1 MVQGHAEVATKSERI
16 SSTRRGKRFR
26 SYVAGQKRVS
36 ISQSLSDSGLI
47 GRNPLSPIHLSHRS
61 FDEGEALSSLTLI
74 FPSSFLILTF
84 FVMSILFF
92 LSLSLPS
99 TPNSGPPPSL
109 LQKTFNRMK

>member
-1 MVQGHAEVATKSERI
+1 MVQVHAEVATKSERI

-47 GRNPLSPIHLSHRS
+47 GKNPLSPIHLSCRS
-61 FDEGEALSSLTLI
+61 FDEGGTLSSLTLI

-84 FVMSILFF
+84 LMALYKRRIKREKSCGARHRTIKPVECF
-92 LSLSLPS
+92 
-99 TPNSGPPPSL
+99 
-109 LQKTFNRMK
+109 

>member
-47 GRNPLSPIHLSHRS
+47 GRNPLSPIHLSRRS
-61 FDEGEALSSLTLI
+61 FDEGGTLSCHAIASRLAIASCEGWLASAAAPLVPEAVGRRL
-74 FPSSFLILTF
+74 
-84 FVMSILFF
+84 V
-92 LSLSLPS
+92 LP
-99 TPNSGPPPSL
+99 
-109 LQKTFNRMK
+109 

>member
-47 GRNPLSPIHLSHRS
+47 GKNPLSPIHLSRRS
-61 FDEGEALSSLTLI
+61 FDEGGTLSSLTLI
-74 FPSSFLILTF
+74 FPSSFRNSLG
-84 FVMSILFF
+84 F
-92 LSLSLPS
+92 LV
-99 TPNSGPPPSL
+99 GRD
-109 LQKTFNRMK
+109 RMQEIAVALYQS